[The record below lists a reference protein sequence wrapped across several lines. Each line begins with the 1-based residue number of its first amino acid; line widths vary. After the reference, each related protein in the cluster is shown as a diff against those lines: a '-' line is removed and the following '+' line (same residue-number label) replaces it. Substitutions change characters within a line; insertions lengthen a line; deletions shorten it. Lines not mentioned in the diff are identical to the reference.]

1 MSSTTA
7 AGEHT
12 LDSILD
18 QLDRHHQRATYGAVA
33 ALVDTSPRS
42 LMAGRDR
49 DPQSSWIVS
58 RQTGMPTGYEEDQ
71 MHEELTSK
79 ENILSTPESLR
90 VWLENPS

>member
-18 QLDRHHQRATYGAVA
+18 QLDLHHQRATYGAVA

-49 DPQSSWIVS
+49 EPRSSWIVS
-58 RQTGMPTGYEEDQ
+58 RQSGMPTGYAEEQ
-71 MHEELTSK
+71 MHEELASR